1 MSTFKFPITE
11 AETRVCITFQDVSD
25 LPNIVGAIDGSHIR
39 IAAPPDSAV
48 DYFSRY
54 QQHDFIVQ
62 AIVDGKNRFLDF
74 ASGFPGSMHDA
85 RVLRNS
91 TIFDFAENDQIL
103 TGPVVRIGA
112 NEIKPYLVGDSAY
125 PLASWLQ
132 KPFPE
137 ATRDPEEIAFNRALS
152 AARVAVECAFGMLK
166 NRWRILRKRLDSRI
180 SFAKKTAI
188 ACAVL
193 HNFCL
198 LNQDG
203 WNDDDNDDPGDQ
215 GHDNNDDDVIR
226 DGDDVRSVL
235 REYIANA

>member
-1 MSTFKFPITE
+1 
-11 AETRVCITFQDVSD
+11 
-25 LPNIVGAIDGSHIR
+25 
-39 IAAPPDSAV
+39 
-48 DYFSRY
+48 
-54 QQHDFIVQ
+54 
-62 AIVDGKNRFLDF
+62 
-74 ASGFPGSMHDA
+74 MHDA

-91 TIFDFAENDQIL
+91 TIFDFAENNQIL

-112 NEIKPYLVGDSAY
+112 NKIKPYLVGDSAC

-132 KPFPE
+132 KPLPE
-137 ATRDPEEIAFNRALS
+137 ATRDPEEIAFNKALS

-166 NRWRILRKRLDSRI
+166 NRWRILGKRLDSRI
-180 SFAKKTAI
+180 LFANKIAI

-198 LNQDG
+198 LNQDD
-203 WNDDDNDDPGDQ
+203 WNDDDNDDPRDQ

-226 DGDDVRSVL
+226 DGDGVRSVL

>member
-1 MSTFKFPITE
+1 
-11 AETRVCITFQDVSD
+11 
-25 LPNIVGAIDGSHIR
+25 
-39 IAAPPDSAV
+39 
-48 DYFSRY
+48 
-54 QQHDFIVQ
+54 
-62 AIVDGKNRFLDF
+62 
-74 ASGFPGSMHDA
+74 MHDA

-137 ATRDPEEIAFNRALS
+137 ATRDPEEIAFNKALS

-166 NRWRILRKRLDSRI
+166 NRWRILGKRLDSRI
-180 SFAKKTAI
+180 SFANKIAI

-198 LNQDG
+198 LNQDD
-203 WNDDDNDDPGDQ
+203 WNDDDNDDPRDQ
-215 GHDNNDDDVIR
+215 GHDNNDDDVIK

>member
-1 MSTFKFPITE
+1 MLEDRLFFQDVVEALFNLRNVYIKFPITE
-11 AETRVCITFQDVSD
+11 AETWVCVETFQDVSD
-25 LPNIVGAIDGSHIR
+25 FPNIVGAIDGSHIR

-62 AIVDGKNRFLDF
+62 AIVD
-74 ASGFPGSMHDA
+74 
-85 RVLRNS
+85 
-91 TIFDFAENDQIL
+91 ENDQIL

-152 AARVAVECAFGMLK
+152 AARVAVECAF
-166 NRWRILRKRLDSRI
+166 
-180 SFAKKTAI
+180 
-188 ACAVL
+188 
-193 HNFCL
+193 
-198 LNQDG
+198 DG

-215 GHDNNDDDVIR
+215 GHENNDDDVIR